1 MKGLDGRVA
10 VVTGAASGIGWAT
23 SVRLQE
29 EGARIVM
36 ADIIRPDMSNGAD
49 RAARLSESDF
59 VRTDVTSRTQV
70 TSLIDHT
77 IERHGRIDILVN
89 NAGVALARSLPDTT
103 DAEWDHVM
111 NVNLRGVFLCTQV
124 AMVHMRR
131 RREGTIIN
139 VASELGL
146 VGAVDCAAYCASK
159 AAVIQLTRAMAVDH
173 AAENIRINCVCPG
186 AVDTALLDT
195 FLDATGDRRR
205 ASELTAR
212 ATLMGRL
219 GRPDEIAGMIAFL
232 ASSDASY
239 MTGSVVLVDGGT
251 TAR

>member
-1 MKGLDGRVA
+1 MKGLEGRVA

-23 SVRLQE
+23 ALRLKK
-29 EGARIVM
+29 EGVQVVM
-36 ADIIRPDMSNGAD
+36 ADVVRPDPAPGDACSTHLVETA
-49 RAARLSESDF
+49 F
-59 VRTDVTSRTQV
+59 VRADVTSRTEV
-70 TSLIDHT
+70 TSLIDRT

-124 AMVHMRR
+124 TMLHMRR
-131 RREGTIIN
+131 RREGVIIN

-146 VGAVDCAAYCASK
+146 VGAPDCAAYCASK

-186 AVDTALLDT
+186 PVDTPLLER
-195 FLDATGDRRR
+195 FLDATGNRRL
-205 ASELTAR
+205 ASERTAQ

-219 GRPDEIAGMIAFL
+219 GRPDEIAGAIAFL